1 MCHQSVNNTTFCR
14 HMGLSSSKCTKT
26 SGFSRDSAPD
36 PAGAAYD
43 ASPSLVSWGMGILAI
58 SLLLEAFVSL

>member
-1 MCHQSVNNTTFCR
+1 
-14 HMGLSSSKCTKT
+14 MGLSSSKCTKT